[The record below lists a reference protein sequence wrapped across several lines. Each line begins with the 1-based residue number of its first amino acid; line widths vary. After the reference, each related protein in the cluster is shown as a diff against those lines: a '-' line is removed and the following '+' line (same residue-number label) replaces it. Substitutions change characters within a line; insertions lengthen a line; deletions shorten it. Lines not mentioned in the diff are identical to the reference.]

1 MSKADL
7 DRFVA
12 DLKTKKDL
20 QAAVAKGA
28 GGLQSAL
35 AVAKSHGYNITIDEA
50 RTYMREKAANLSDK
64 ELDMLAGGKGSSPAP
79 KPKPAPAGGQNITS
93 TVNVQTTTNVTTVV
107 TGAELEVVAGEAVG
121 VGTTVIVVAEGAVI
135 LT

>member
-7 DRFVA
+7 DRFVS

-20 QAAVAKGA
+20 QEAVAKGA

-64 ELDMLAGGKGSSPAP
+64 ELDALAGGKGGSPAP
-79 KPKPAPAGGQNITS
+79 KPKPAPAGANVTS
-93 TVNVQTTTNVTTVV
+93 TVNVQTTTNVTTAVNA
-107 TGAELEVVAGEAVG
+107 AELEMAAVEAAAAA
-121 VGTTVIVVAEGAVI
+121 TTVFVVAEGVI
-135 LT
+135 VVT

>member
-20 QAAVAKGA
+20 QDAVAKGA

-50 RTYMREKAANLSDK
+50 RSYMREKAASLSDK
-64 ELDMLAGGKGSSPAP
+64 ELDALAGGKGSSPKPA
-79 KPKPAPAGGQNITS
+79 PKPAPAGANVTS
-93 TVNVQTTTNVTTVV
+93 NVNVQTTVNVSTVVNAAEIETVAVEAAAAATTVF
-107 TGAELEVVAGEAVG
+107 
-121 VGTTVIVVAEGAVI
+121 VVAEGVI
-135 LT
+135 VAT

>member
-79 KPKPAPAGGQNITS
+79 KPKPAPAGQNVTS

-107 TGAELEVVAGEAVG
+107 AGAELEVVAGEAVG